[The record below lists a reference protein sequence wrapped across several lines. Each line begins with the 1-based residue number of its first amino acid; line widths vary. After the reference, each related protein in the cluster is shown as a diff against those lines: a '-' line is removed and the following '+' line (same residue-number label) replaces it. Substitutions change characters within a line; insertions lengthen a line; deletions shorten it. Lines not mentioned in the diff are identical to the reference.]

1 MKKTFVVTGASRGI
15 GFDLVKHIAAKG
27 HTVFALSRNLKS
39 LQTEEMIHPVSL
51 DITDEKA
58 LENFAKKLRADNIVI
73 DALINNAEIGIPLF
87 SRSEVSFAFKPRS

>member
-15 GFDLVKHIAAKG
+15 GFDLVKHIAATG

-73 DALINNAEIGIPLF
+73 DALDRK
-87 SRSEVSFAFKPRS
+87 SVV